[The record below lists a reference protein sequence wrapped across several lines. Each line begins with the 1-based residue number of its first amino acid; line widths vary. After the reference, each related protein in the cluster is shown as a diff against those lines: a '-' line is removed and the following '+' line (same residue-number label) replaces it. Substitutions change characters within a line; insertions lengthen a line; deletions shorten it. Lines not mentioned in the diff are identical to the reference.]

1 MLHLVLLGG
10 GHSHVA
16 VLKSFAEAP
25 IPGVKLTLVTPYPQ
39 VLYSGMLPGF
49 IAGHYDQ
56 NECHINVATLAHF
69 AKCDVISA
77 HALGLDTA
85 NRKVILHNGASVPYD
100 LLSINTGSAPRL
112 DGVPGAKQ
120 YSIPVKPA
128 EKFWIAWTRLLEDA
142 ATRTTPQN
150 IAIVGGGA
158 AGVELLLSMQYRLL
172 HDISAKLHARPLFH
186 LVNDMPTLL
195 PRHNAKTRAIVE
207 RILKERNVT
216 VHSSCRVV
224 SMSECVIHCDGGYK
238 IRADYVIWATGPG
251 APAWVAKTGLTLDTH
266 GFIAVNENLRSIS
279 HSNIFAAGDIA
290 SQHGASHP
298 KSGVYALRQGPPL
311 AENLRAA
318 LTNQPFTPYQPQKQ
332 ALAIISTGDKYAIAT
347 RGNWAVSGSLVWK
360 IKDYIDSSFIEKY
373 NHLVSK

>member
-1 MLHLVLLGG
+1 M
-10 GHSHVA
+10 A

-25 IPGVKLTLVTPYPQ
+25 VPGVKLTLVTPYPQ

-69 AKCDVISA
+69 AKCEVISA

-85 NRKVILHNGASVPYD
+85 NRKVILHNGATVKYD

-112 DGVPGAKQ
+112 DGVPGAKEF
-120 YSIPVKPA
+120 SLPVKPA
-128 EKFWIAWTRLLEDA
+128 EKFWIAWSRLLEDA
-142 ATRTTPQN
+142 ATRTTPQR
-150 IAIVGGGA
+150 IAVVGGGA
-158 AGVELLLSMQYRLL
+158 AGVELLLAMQYRLL

-186 LVNDMPTLL
+186 LVNDMPSLL
-195 PRHNAKTRAIVE
+195 PRHNAKTRALVE
-207 RILKERNVT
+207 GILKQRNVT
-216 VHSSCRVV
+216 VHASCRVV
-224 SMSECVIHCDGGYK
+224 SMQAGVIHCDGGYD
-238 IRADYVIWATGPG
+238 IHADYVIWATGPG
-251 APAWVAKTGLTLDTH
+251 PAAWVTKTGLTLDAH

-290 SQHGASHP
+290 SQHGATHP

-318 LTNQPFTPYQPQKQ
+318 LTQKPLIAYAPQAQ
-332 ALAIISTGDKYAIAT
+332 SLAIISTGNKSAIAT
-347 RGNWAVSGSLVWK
+347 KGKWAISGPLVWK
-360 IKDYIDSSFIEKY
+360 IKDYIDSGFIEKY